1 MVLTSTSATALLV
14 TSTFCEESQCWNI
27 RHQGRMVQAPLSS
40 RSVACAWDPYL
51 FHLFE
56 VIVQLGALS
65 PANLLADQLLGRRKE
80 ACEAQE
86 GPAVPAKD
94 AASGTDRLTGSLGAK
109 PVLGCAVIQPSTL

>member
-1 MVLTSTSATALLV
+1 
-14 TSTFCEESQCWNI
+14 
-27 RHQGRMVQAPLSS
+27 MVQAPLSS

-80 ACEAQE
+80 ACEGTGG

-94 AASGTDRLTGSLGAK
+94 AASGCQASAGVYCDSTQHLVRTVHFSQLLG
-109 PVLGCAVIQPSTL
+109 